1 MLRVGVSLSLSWLL
15 FAGVAGAAPSDFPR
29 SPDLAEKVE
38 FWKHIFSTYS
48 SNQLL
53 IHDTLHPSRVYAIL
67 DFEREAAT
75 LSDRELRRFMDRTE
89 RSELDRI
96 RATLERLHRHP
107 DATQLTVEEMRI
119 RSMLKSDPHP
129 DRYRRAADKGRL
141 RSQRGIRERFLL
153 GVQRSARYLAQME
166 SIFRA
171 EGVPVELTRLPLV
184 ESSFNTHAYSRVGA
198 AGMWQF
204 MPGTGRSFLKI
215 DSAVDERLDPIVATR
230 AAASFLKQNY
240 ERLGTWPLAI
250 TAYNHGPAG
259 MARAVRELGTTD
271 IDVIIAK
278 YDGRTFGFA
287 SRNFYA
293 EFLAAVDVHTDYRSH
308 FGEVRLDPELVS
320 DEVAL
325 GHYVA
330 LRSIRKCTEGDL
342 DTLKSLN
349 PAIRPAAI
357 KGTRWLPPG
366 YRVRLHRG
374 KADRF
379 RDCYAALPA
388 SAKLARHPVTERRHR
403 VRRGE
408 TLSTIARRYKSSVST
423 LRRYN
428 RLKNSNMIRI
438 GQVLKI
444 PGGGAFAPTKTSSR
458 SKKSSTQVHRV
469 RNGQTLAQIA
479 RHYGSSIERIRKA
492 NGLRDANRIR
502 AGQALRIP
510 R

>member
-15 FAGVAGAAPSDFPR
+15 IAGVASADPSDFPR

-38 FWKHIFSTYS
+38 FWKHVFSTYS

-53 IHDTLHPSRVYAIL
+53 IHDTTHPSWVYSIL

-75 LSDRELRRFMDRTE
+75 LSKEELRRVMDRAE
-89 RSELDRI
+89 RAEIDRI

-119 RSMLKSDPHP
+119 RSLLKSDPRP
-129 DRYRRAADKGRL
+129 DRYRRAAGKDRL

-153 GVQRSARYLAQME
+153 GVQRSARYLGRME

-171 EGVPVELTRLPLV
+171 EGLPVELTRLPLV

-204 MPGTGRSFLKI
+204 MPRTGRLFLKI
-215 DSAVDERLDPIVATR
+215 DGAVDERLDPFAATR
-230 AAASFLKQNY
+230 AAAKFLKQNY

-271 IDVIIAK
+271 IDAIIDH
-278 YDGRTFGFA
+278 YEGRTFGFA

-293 EFLAAVDVHTDYRSH
+293 EFLAAVDVHVDYRSH
-308 FGEVRLDPELVS
+308 FGDVQLEPEVASEEVR
-320 DEVAL
+320 L

-330 LRSIRKCTEGDL
+330 LRSIRQCAGGDL
-342 DTLKSLN
+342 ATLKILN
-349 PAIRPAAI
+349 PAIRPAAL
-357 KGTRWLPPG
+357 KGTRWLPTG
-366 YRVRLHRG
+366 YRVRLPRG
-374 KADRF
+374 KASRF

-408 TLSTIARRYKSSVST
+408 TLSTIARRYKASVST

-428 RLKNSNMIRI
+428 RLKNRNMIRI

-444 PGGGAFAPTKTSSR
+444 PGGGAAAPTKTSSR
-458 SKKSSTQVHRV
+458 SKKSSTHVHRV

-492 NGLRDANRIR
+492 NGLRDANHIR